1 MANVLK
7 SSLTTAKPIP
17 GESGA
22 PSGVDEY
29 AAWFNQSFTFAKA
42 LVKVDERGR
51 KFIDL
56 DYSR

>member
-1 MANVLK
+1 MANALK
-7 SSLTTAKPIP
+7 SNLNAAKPTP
-17 GESGA
+17 GQSGA
-22 PSGVDEY
+22 PTGVDEY
-29 AAWFNQSFTFAKA
+29 AAWFNQTFTFARA

>member
-1 MANVLK
+1 MSFDALNR
-7 SSLTTAKPIP
+7 AKPTP

-22 PSGVDEY
+22 PTGVDEY
-29 AAWFNQSFTFAKA
+29 ASWFNQTFTFARA

>member
-1 MANVLK
+1 MNERKNSIAY
-7 SSLTTAKPIP
+7 AKPTP

-22 PSGVDEY
+22 PTGVDEY
-29 AAWFNQSFTFAKA
+29 AAWFNQTFTFAKA
-42 LVKVDERGR
+42 LVKVDGRGR

>member
-1 MANVLK
+1 MERTK
-7 SSLTTAKPIP
+7 IITSAKPTP

-22 PSGVDEY
+22 PSGIDEY
-29 AAWFNQSFTFAKA
+29 VAWFNQTFTFARA
-42 LVKVDERGR
+42 LVKIDERGR